1 MKRRRSPPIFA
12 TFPRLWCRRLRA
24 SSWRAASAVFLVLV
38 LLYAFGTLVAG
49 SSAAAAAFIPL
60 AYTMIP
66 NGGAFL
72 LALLMAI
79 LAALAGGYY
88 WLHSGNPDALRKIVL
103 QQCVPHQQQQQNP
116 SPCAEVNL
124 KGGYVLFKDRN
135 GPLQYLLMPTYRIN
149 GTESPLLLE
158 PLTPNF
164 FWQAWQGREIMSQR
178 HGAPVPDNAVSL
190 AINSRSGRTQNH
202 FHIHI
207 SCLRPDV
214 RAQLD
219 KDAAA
224 ISSRWLPLPG
234 GLQGHEYLARRVTE
248 AELAQRS
255 PFLML
260 AEEVPEARE
269 HMGRFALA
277 MAQQSDGSLVLL
289 ATERNLLTLNRA
301 SAEEIQYHRCAI
313 LNANH

>member
-1 MKRRRSPPIFA
+1 MRRVR
-12 TFPRLWCRRLRA
+12 
-24 SSWRAASAVFLVLV
+24 
-38 LLYAFGTLVAG
+38 Y
-49 SSAAAAAFIPL
+49 
-60 AYTMIP
+60 
-66 NGGAFL
+66 FL
-72 LALLMAI
+72 LALLVAI

-149 GTESPLLLE
+149 GTESP
-158 PLTPNF
+158 
-164 FWQAWQGREIMSQR
+164 
-178 HGAPVPDNAVSL
+178 
-190 AINSRSGRTQNH
+190 
-202 FHIHI
+202 
-207 SCLRPDV
+207 
-214 RAQLD
+214 QLD

-301 SAEEIQYHRCAI
+301 SAEEIQDHRCAI